1 MQTLE
6 YEPEIARL
14 LWMRVQLKQQRAQN
28 IAQKPEIQLHSRQT
42 AWHQTDQYTSR
53 KTQISLHHS

>member
-1 MQTLE
+1 MQTHE

-28 IAQKPEIQLHSRQT
+28 IAQKPEIQLHS
-42 AWHQTDQYTSR
+42 QTDGVASDRSVYMYKQEDAN
-53 KTQISLHHS
+53 

>member
-1 MQTLE
+1 MQTHE

-28 IAQKPEIQLHSRQT
+28 IAQKPEIQLHS
-42 AWHQTDQYTSR
+42 QTDGAASDRSVYKQEDAN
-53 KTQISLHHS
+53 

>member
-28 IAQKPEIQLHSRQT
+28 IAQKPEIQLHS
-42 AWHQTDQYTSR
+42 QTDGAALDRSVYKQEDAN
-53 KTQISLHHS
+53 